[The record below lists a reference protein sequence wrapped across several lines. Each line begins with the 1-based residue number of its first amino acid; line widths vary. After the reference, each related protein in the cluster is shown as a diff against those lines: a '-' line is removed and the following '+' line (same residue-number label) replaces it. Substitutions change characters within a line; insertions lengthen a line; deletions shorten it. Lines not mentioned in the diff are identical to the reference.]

1 MYEILHAIKHGMKP
15 YAFKILLTMKLTT
28 LLIFFGLLQVNAT
41 SRAQIT
47 ISSKQITLERVFKE
61 IQKQAGYDFF
71 YNNDLIR
78 ELPPIAMN
86 IKNASVTEVL
96 KASLAGKPF
105 QYKVINNTVVIT
117 AVTEAPSVPKSVP
130 VRVEGIVRDE
140 HNKPISGVV
149 IKIKGKDRAVAVT
162 NKDGYYLIPR
172 VDDGD
177 VLTFKYMGYALKEV
191 AIGSKRTIDV
201 KMEPVDS
208 KLEEVS
214 ISTGYQ
220 YIKPEQSTGSV
231 GVLTHKEYDSR
242 INTTDFLTG
251 LQSKIPGLLIN
262 SDIEFEGNSL
272 FQIRGI
278 STIGGNK
285 QPLVVID
292 GFPTE
297 LPLSSINPNDIES
310 VTVLRDAAAA
320 AIYGVRASNGV
331 IVVERK
337 KAKIGKPSVS
347 YRATFSLTP
356 KENYERYRWDKDASN
371 TAIEFAKESN
381 ANFGATGWTL
391 MTIPSAGAAFTYSP
405 PVVIIA
411 QRAAGII
418 TAEEADRQLNVLKSY
433 NNTEDYGRLFLQN
446 STTQTHNLDISGGSD
461 NATYFITAMYNTSD
475 LTQIKSNNNR
485 VGLSARTNLKLSKR
499 FSVEIN
505 TSFQESNVNSVP
517 VPAIGSLYPYERLE
531 DENGNPQSVFNGSR
545 VSPFFNTI
553 MMGFGSLDNLYYPL
567 DEINQ
572 VSDKTHSINNRFIGN
587 FRYDMGKGFNL
598 NFGGVYET
606 SRSERRHFANQN
618 SAEARQN
625 INRYMEFPS
634 TGIVYNI
641 PKGDQLKQ
649 TNSSTESYTARVQ
662 LNYNKLM
669 GNHSINLITGGEIR
683 RVLNKSNSTAYF
695 GYSDQ
700 SLLQLP
706 VNFNL
711 LESSTFVPA
720 YAKTNARLSYS
731 SLFGQTYVD
740 DRFLSGYFNAVYSYK
755 SKYSLTGSIRVDQ
768 SNLFGTDPD
777 TRYKPSW
784 SLGAGWN
791 IDQEKFVQSHDWIN
805 SMKMR
810 AAFGFNGNVAKNAL
824 PQVIASSGLNVFDN
838 TLTTLSLLSPA
849 NSRLRW
855 EQTYNFNLGVDYR
868 IFKNISGNVDYY
880 MKKSTDLLASN
891 EIDPTKGLVSAIIN
905 ESSIQNSGLEIGLR
919 ADWIRRGAFNWNTGF
934 VFSHNKSKLLK
945 VYNTQVS
952 VTNPKSFQ
960 YALGNRTSYLEGYAV
975 GAIFTY
981 RYAGVDDK
989 GAALIYDK
997 DGNTKNFDVNDQG
1010 LNDVDYVDSS
1020 IPAYNLGMSNRVDIG
1035 EFYVYAMLNYFGKF
1049 SIRMPVP
1056 DPAVTRPLEGANN
1069 FWRKAGDENL
1079 PEILPALKYSNF
1091 NKYLAATDRFVMNG
1105 TYITVGDLTAA
1116 YSFRKSKFVK
1126 RAKLSNVELR
1136 AQASNVY
1143 TVAMNKQNYSAA
1155 TRSYE
1160 KSYLTPTYTMALHV
1174 NF

>member
-1 MYEILHAIKHGMKP
+1 MYEILHAIEHGVKSC
-15 YAFKILLTMKLTT
+15 AFKILLTMKLTT
-28 LLIFFGLLQVNAT
+28 LLIFFALLQVHAA

-47 ISSKQITLERVFKE
+47 INNKQITLEKIFKE
-61 IQKQAGYDFF
+61 IQRQAGYDFF

-78 ELPPIAMN
+78 ELPPVALN
-86 IKNASVTEVL
+86 VKNASLTEVL
-96 KASLAGKPF
+96 KVSLAGKPVH
-105 QYKVINNTVVIT
+105 YKVLDNTVIITVI
-117 AVTEAPSVPKSVP
+117 EAPLRSSRVLP
-130 VRVEGIVRDE
+130 VKVEGIVRDE
-140 HNKPISGVV
+140 NNKPVPGVIV
-149 IKIKGKDRAVAVT
+149 RIKGKERAVALT
-162 NKDGYYLIPR
+162 NKDGYYSIASVEER
-172 VDDGD
+172 D
-177 VLTFKYMGYALKEV
+177 VLIFKYVGYTVKEV
-191 AIGSKRTIDV
+191 SVGSKRTIDV
-201 KMEPVDS
+201 KLEPANDN
-208 KLEEVS
+208 LNEVS

-231 GVLTHKEYDSR
+231 GLLTHKEYDSR
-242 INTTDFLTG
+242 INTTDFLAG

-297 LPLSSINPNDIES
+297 LSLSSINPNDIES

-337 KAKIGKPSVS
+337 KAKIGKPTVN
-347 YRATFSLTP
+347 YRTTFSLTP

-381 ANFGATGWTL
+381 ATFGATGWSL
-391 MTIPSAGAAFTYSP
+391 MTIPSIGASFTYSP

-411 QRAAGII
+411 RRAAGII
-418 TAEEADRQLNVLKSY
+418 STEEADRQLNILKSY

-446 STTQTHNLDISGGSD
+446 STTQTHNLDISGGSE
-461 NATYFITAMYNTSD
+461 NATYFITAMYNNSD
-475 LTQIKSNNNR
+475 LTQIKNNNNR
-485 VGLSARTNLKLSKR
+485 ISLSARTNLKLSKR

-505 TSFQESNVNSVP
+505 TSFQESKANAVP
-517 VPAIGSLYPYERLE
+517 VPSINNLYPYERLE
-531 DENGNPQSVFNGSR
+531 DEKGNPQSVFNGSK

-567 DEINQ
+567 EEINL
-572 VSDKTHSINNRFIGN
+572 VNDKTHGITNRFIGN

-606 SRSERRHFANQN
+606 SRSEKRHFANQN
-618 SAEARQN
+618 SSEARQN

-649 TNSSTESYTARVQ
+649 SNTSTEGYTARIQ
-662 LNYNKLM
+662 LNYSKLM

-683 RVLNKSNSTAYF
+683 RVLNKGNSTAYF
-695 GYSDQ
+695 GYSNQ
-700 SLLQLP
+700 TLLQLP

-720 YAKTNARLSYS
+720 YAKTNTKLSYS
-731 SLFGQTYVD
+731 GLFGQTYVD
-740 DRFLSGYFNAVYSYK
+740 DRFISGYFNTVYNYK
-755 SKYSLTGSIRVDQ
+755 SRYSLTGSIRVDQ
-768 SNLFGTDPD
+768 SNLFGTDPS

-791 IDQEKFVQSHDWIN
+791 IDQEKFVQSQDWIN
-805 SMKMR
+805 AVKMR

-824 PQVIASSGLNVFDN
+824 PEVIASAGLNVFDN
-838 TLTTLSLLSPA
+838 TLNTLSLLSPA

-868 IFKNISGNVDYY
+868 ILKNISGNVDYY

-891 EIDPTKGLVSAIIN
+891 QIDPTKGLGSAIIN

-919 ADWIRRGAFNWNTGF
+919 ADWIRRGNFNWNTGF

-945 VYNTQVS
+945 VYNTQVP
-952 VTNPKSFQ
+952 VNNPRSFQ
-960 YALGNRTSYLEGYAV
+960 YAIGNRTSYLEGYAV

-981 RYAGVDDK
+981 RYAGLDDK
-989 GAALIYDK
+989 GAVLIYDK

-1010 LNDVDYVDSS
+1010 LNDVDYADSS
-1020 IPAYNLGMSNRVDIG
+1020 IPAYNLGMSNRVDVG

-1049 SIRMPVP
+1049 SVRMPIP

-1079 PEILPALKYSNF
+1079 PDVLPALKFSNY
-1091 NKYLAATDRFVMNG
+1091 NDYLRATNRFVVNG

-1116 YSFRKSKFVK
+1116 YSFRKSRFVK

-1136 AQASNVY
+1136 AQASNIY
-1143 TVAMNKQNYSAA
+1143 TVAMNKYNYSVA